1 VVSLEHLAEAV
12 MVVLVVMM
20 RLTVLMEAQQHM
32 GQLMVVAVEAHKDLS
47 QLLGLV
53 LMERSELFGQAQID
67 NFHQQEHQMSNVEVI
82 DNGIQSTFKR

>member
-1 VVSLEHLAEAV
+1 MSLEHLAEAV

-20 RLTVLMEAQQHM
+20 RLTVPMEAQQHL

-47 QLLGLV
+47 QLLDLV
-53 LMERSELFGQAQID
+53 QMVRSELFGQAQID
-67 NFHQQEHQMSNVEVI
+67 NFHQQEQQMSNVEVI